1 MPITMMTTSQ
11 PKALTRHRV
20 AFITGEIYVLR
31 LVTLG
36 ASLVSNVFLARLLG
50 ATGKGMVTATL
61 FWPSLL
67 GSLLIGGFCT
77 GVIAETGKVPG
88 RFRPLA
94 RGLSWFIL
102 AATFAGAGGLQLV
115 AVFRGSILRDPA
127 LLWCASS
134 LLLTNLVVNLFGS
147 LYTGLGRLAF
157 INRVTTAGTVLF
169 AGAMVALS
177 LGHLASVGH
186 TLFMVAA
193 IQSGVALFFAFHSVR
208 QTGTLTEEPVVW
220 RPLVTFS
227 LKAHGTHLGNLLF
240 SNAVMILLTLLASP
254 ATLGIYSIALICTDL
269 ATALPVTWAGLLL
282 PVISRLPRDEAA
294 QRMAQATRLANFAGV
309 ILIGAMA
316 VAATFLIP
324 IVFGPSFAGAVPIV
338 WMLTLSAWAF
348 STTSLITCF
357 YHGIN
362 RMAPPIAG
370 AWLGVL
376 LAAGLGTALIGPM
389 GGLGAALAV
398 SVSRVGVMVFLL
410 VSFRRDTGLGA
421 WRLLQVTRQDLT
433 DGWMIFR
440 QLWSRPGAVAAGD
453 PPVLSGGLS

>member
-1 MPITMMTTSQ
+1 M
-11 PKALTRHRV
+11 
-20 AFITGEIYVLR
+20 LR
-31 LVTLG
+31 LVSLG

-50 ATGKGMVTATL
+50 ATGKGMVTATM

-67 GSLLIGGFCT
+67 SSLLIGGFCT

-102 AATFAGAGGLQLV
+102 AATLAGAGGLQVV
-115 AVFRGSILRDPA
+115 AIFRSSILHDPE

-147 LYTGLGRLAF
+147 LYTGVGRLAF
-157 INRVTTAGTVLF
+157 INRVTTAGSVLF

-193 IQSGVALFFAFHSVR
+193 IQSGVALFFVFHSVR
-208 QTGTLTEEPVVW
+208 QTAALTPEPVIW
-220 RPLVTFS
+220 RPLVAFS

-294 QRMAQATRLANFAGV
+294 RRMAQATRLASFAGIV
-309 ILIGAMA
+309 LVGAMA

-324 IVFGPSFAGAVPIV
+324 MVFGPSFAGAVPIV
-338 WMLTLSAWAF
+338 WMLTISAWAS
-348 STTSLITCF
+348 STTSLVTCF
-357 YHGIN
+357 YHGVN
-362 RMAPPIAG
+362 RMVPPIAS

-376 LAAGLGTALIGPM
+376 LAVGLGSALIGPL

-398 SVSRVGVMVFLL
+398 SISRVGVMLFLL
-410 VSFRRDTGLGA
+410 VSFRHDTGTGA
-421 WRLLQVTRQDLT
+421 GHLLLVTRRDLIDGWRL
-433 DGWMIFR
+433 FR
-440 QLWSRPGAVAAGD
+440 ELLSHPREIRAEN
-453 PPVLSGGLS
+453 PPVSTRGPS